1 MEKETSPIKLI
12 VGLGNP
18 GPQYSMTRHNI
29 GFLYLNFLPMI
40 YAGFPSWQQKFQGLF
55 TKGTIA
61 QEDVKLL
68 QPQTFMNLSGQSV
81 AACCQFFKIEPQD
94 VLVIH
99 DDSDLEF
106 LKIRV
111 KQGGGNAGH
120 NGLKSIEQHIGN
132 NFWRLRLGIGRP
144 ARGDLADYVLS
155 AFTKDEQEEISDFL
169 PVLGNHFP
177 LLLQKKADNFAS
189 QCTQELHPKSKE

>member
-1 MEKETSPIKLI
+1 MEKETYPIKLI

-18 GPQYSMTRHNI
+18 GPQYSLTRHNV
-29 GFLYLNFLPMI
+29 GFLYLNFLTMVHSS
-40 YAGFPSWQQKFQGLF
+40 FPSWQQKFQGLF
-55 TKGTIA
+55 TKGTLA
-61 QEDVKLL
+61 DQDMKLL
-68 QPQTFMNLSGQSV
+68 QPQTFMNVSGKSV
-81 AACCQFFKIEPQD
+81 AACCQFFKIDPQD

-132 NFWRLRLGIGRP
+132 NFWRLRIGVGRP
-144 ARGDLADYVLS
+144 VHGDLADYVLS
-155 AFTKDEQEEISDFL
+155 NFSKDEQESLSDFMPIL
-169 PVLGNHFP
+169 DNHFP
-177 LLLQKKADNFAS
+177 LLLHKKADDFAS
-189 QCTQELHPKSKE
+189 QCMQELHPRS

>member
-18 GPQYSMTRHNI
+18 GPQYSLTRHNI

-40 YAGFPSWQQKFQGLF
+40 YAEFPSWQQKFQGLF

-155 AFTKDEQEEISDFL
+155 AFSKDEQEELSDFL
-169 PVLGNHFP
+169 PILGNHFP
-177 LLLQKKADNFAS
+177 LLLQKKADDFAS
-189 QCTQELHPKSKE
+189 QCTQELHPRSKE

>member
-1 MEKETSPIKLI
+1 
-12 VGLGNP
+12 
-18 GPQYSMTRHNI
+18 
-29 GFLYLNFLPMI
+29 MI

-155 AFTKDEQEEISDFL
+155 AFAKDEQEEISDFL

>member
-1 MEKETSPIKLI
+1 MEKEISPIKLI

-18 GPQYSMTRHNI
+18 GPQYALTRHNV
-29 GFLYLNFLPMI
+29 GFLYLNFLTMVH
-40 YAGFPSWQQKFQGLF
+40 AGFPSWQQKFQGLF
-55 TKGTIA
+55 TKGIIA

-68 QPQTFMNLSGQSV
+68 QPQTFMNLSGNSV
-81 AACCQFFKIEPQD
+81 AACCQFFKIEAQD

-120 NGLKSIEQHIGN
+120 NGLKSIDQHIGN
-132 NFWRLRLGIGRP
+132 NFWRLRIGVDRP
-144 ARGDLADYVLS
+144 SRGDLADYVLS
-155 AFTKDEQEEISDFL
+155 NFSKDEQEALSDFMPIL
-169 PVLGNHFP
+169 DNHFP
-177 LLLQKKADNFAS
+177 LLLHKKADDFTS
-189 QCTQELHPKSKE
+189 KCMQELHPKSKE

>member
-18 GPQYSMTRHNI
+18 GPQYALTRHNI
-29 GFLYLNFLPMI
+29 GFLFLNFLPMI
-40 YAGFPSWQQKFQGLF
+40 YDGFPAWQKKFQGLC
-55 TKGTIA
+55 TKGIIEN
-61 QEDVKLL
+61 QEVIFL

-81 AACCQFFKIEPQD
+81 AACCHFFKILPED
-94 VLVIH
+94 LLVIH

-120 NGLKSIEQHIGN
+120 NGLKSIEQHLGN
-132 NFWRLRLGIGRP
+132 NFWRLRIGVGRP
-144 ARGDLADYVLS
+144 AHGDLADYVLA
-155 AFTKDEQEEISDFL
+155 AFSKAEQEEISDLF
-169 PVLGNHFP
+169 PILGNHFP
-177 LLLQKKADNFAS
+177 LLLHKKADDFAS
-189 QCTQELHPKSKE
+189 QCTQKLHPRTKE